1 MFVLKFIRFLLGY
14 VRFTA
19 TGGFPERFVNLCSC
33 NGINIWDLKTSG
45 GVITACADIRS
56 YKKIRPCARK
66 SGMKVRITE
75 KHALSLIIRQRR
87 LRLGLVAGLVIF
99 IAAMSFLSTRIWSIS
114 VIGNSTVDSERIL
127 EVMQELDV
135 EVGASNDISV
145 TDYRDAALK
154 MLPELTWIHV
164 NTTGS
169 KAVIEVRE
177 ADPMPD
183 ESAAEKYDLVACADG
198 TLTTLR
204 VFNGTATMPVGS
216 GVLKGDILISGFEEN
231 KNLTTDLS
239 GAQGYAEATTSRTF
253 KASVNE
259 NSRVTVQKPAGK
271 AYSLSLLFK
280 VIPLG
285 MAKKGNFSSFADT
298 SYLLLN
304 SVSLPFGIVKTSYYT
319 EDLSSRTL
327 TANEYCAFAKA
338 EFFSQ
343 LVKELR
349 YVKVKSCDVSFVDTG
364 EKGSVTGYF
373 TCLENIGV
381 LRPMQ
386 IEEQI
391 THGD

>member
-19 TGGFPERFVNLCSC
+19 QGGFPERFINLCSH

-66 SGMKVRITE
+66 SGMKVRICE

-99 IAAMSFLSTRIWSIS
+99 VAAMSFLSTRIWSIS
-114 VIGNSTVDSERIL
+114 VTGNTTVDSERIL
-127 EVMQELDV
+127 EVMQELDIA
-135 EVGASNDISV
+135 VGTSNDISV
-145 TDYRDAALK
+145 TDYRDAALN
-154 MLPELTWIHV
+154 MIPELTWLHV
-164 NTTGS
+164 NVTGS

-177 ADPMPD
+177 ADPIHD
-183 ESAAEKYDLVACADG
+183 ENSTEKCDLVACADG

-204 VFNGTATMPVGS
+204 VFNGTPMIPVGS

-239 GAQGYAEATTSRTF
+239 GAQGYAEASTSHTF
-253 KASVNE
+253 KACVNKKT
-259 NSRVTVQKPAGK
+259 RVTVQRPAHK
-271 AYSLSLLFK
+271 TYSLSLLFK
-280 VIPLG
+280 AIPLG
-285 MAKKGNFSSFADT
+285 LAKKGDFTRFSDT

-304 SVSLPFGIVKTSYYT
+304 SISLPFGIIKTSFYT
-319 EDLSSRTL
+319 EEL
-327 TANEYCAFAKA
+327 TARTFSAYEYCSMAKA

-343 LVKELR
+343 IAKELR
-349 YVKVKSCDVSFVDTG
+349 YVKVNSCDISFVDTG
-364 EKGSVTGYF
+364 NKGSVTGYF

-386 IEEQI
+386 IEEQFAQ
-391 THGD
+391 GD